1 MFLSYIQVYQ
11 VSTLNQRYFFC
22 TKAFLRPGNE
32 NLELKNPLPGS
43 HENHERFFVKHQHM
57 MCFGIV
63 SPAWRR
69 NRVAKIES
77 MYLLNLPMKVMYK
90 RNRFIHSRMEAFS
103 GFLRLPWD
111 VLCFEKPGPAEFF
124 GISTQNRY
132 S

>member
-1 MFLSYIQVYQ
+1 MVFFLH
-11 VSTLNQRYFFC
+11 
-22 TKAFLRPGNE
+22 KASMAQE
-32 NLELKNPLPGS
+32 VM
-43 HENHERFFVKHQHM
+43 ENHGRFFVKQQHM

-63 SPAWRR
+63 FPAFFAEIGW
-69 NRVAKIES
+69 KSTES
-77 MYLLNLPMKVMYK
+77 MYVNYVYMKVMYK

-111 VLCFEKPGPAEFF
+111 VLCFEKPGPTEFF